1 MAQDAKSIL
10 VVEVVEDEPAYQR
23 ALTEKLSREGFNV
36 LNAKN
41 GEEGLALA
49 LEKKPDLILLDLVM
63 PKMDGMTMLRNLRAH
78 NNWGKTVPVFILTNL
93 SAADERRNKD
103 ITELEPTYYLE
114 KMNTRIDELVLKI
127 RDRLS
132 S

>member
-23 ALTEKLSREGFNV
+23 ALTEKLSREGFSV

-41 GEEGLALA
+41 GEEGLAIA

-63 PKMDGMTMLRNLRAH
+63 PKMDGMTMLRNLRAV
-78 NNWGKTVPVFILTNL
+78 NAWGKTVPVFILTNL
-93 SAADERRNKD
+93 SATDERRNKD